1 MHERFERLLSLIH
14 EKSGEVSKR
23 FLGQT
28 YPVLVEEENTH
39 DPSLMTGRL
48 PQNAIV
54 HFKGDASLIGRII
67 PVTITESRDFYF
79 FGESAS
85 S

>member
-1 MHERFERLLSLIH
+1 
-14 EKSGEVSKR
+14 
-23 FLGQT
+23 
-28 YPVLVEEENTH
+28 TH